1 MDRRG
6 YGGLVSDI
14 ACTLVQMSLAQHLTC
29 VSGIYVYIYTYI
41 HILACFTRLV
51 SDIAGSLLYFSFCFI
66 SELSLLYLR
75 DIPADDL
82 RECSLDI
89 LGLRLPVYEALSY

>member
-1 MDRRG
+1 MHIS
-6 YGGLVSDI
+6 SDELSS
-14 ACTLVQMSLAQHLTC
+14 APHLRQWDIC
-29 VSGIYVYIYTYI
+29 IYIYTYI
-41 HILACFTRLV
+41 HILACFARLV
-51 SDIAGSLLYFSFCFI
+51 SDIAGSLLYFSFCFS